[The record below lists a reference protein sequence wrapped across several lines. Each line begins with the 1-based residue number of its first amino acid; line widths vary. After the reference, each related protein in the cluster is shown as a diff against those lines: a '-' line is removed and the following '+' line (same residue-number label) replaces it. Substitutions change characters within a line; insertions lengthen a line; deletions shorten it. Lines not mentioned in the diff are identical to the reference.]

1 MEFLL
6 IVVLIGYITFKYTL
20 KFGSPDAK
28 KAAEKMRQS
37 MSDAGQRVRA
47 KSVKKAVSIGQN
59 AVAKREQMAQRETW
73 RAAKEQ
79 QDDAEQLHAIHID
92 SCESKL
98 ESLRVLYEAGILDK
112 EEYADRVIRT
122 KAKHEHSVE

>member
-1 MEFLL
+1 MDVFSLVMTL
-6 IVVLIGYITFKYTL
+6 VPVLF
-20 KFGSPDAK
+20 FGVFFAVMANTIRNVNSTQK
-28 KAAEKMRQS
+28 KKPQAGQQPRVPISAVSGARRVQLAQAEK
-37 MSDAGQRVRA
+37 
-47 KSVKKAVSIGQN
+47 
-59 AVAKREQMAQRETW
+59 W

-112 EEYADRVIRT
+112 EEYEVRVART
-122 KAKHEHSVE
+122 KARHNMG

>member
-1 MEFLL
+1 MSEFL
-6 IVVLIGYITFKYTL
+6 VFMLIGALMLFRIV
-20 KFGSPDAK
+20 AR
-28 KAAEKMRQS
+28 AN
-37 MSDAGQRVRA
+37 AGQRGGAKPQTPAAPKPARPPIPAVRA
-47 KSVKKAVSIGQN
+47 Q
-59 AVAKREQMAQRETW
+59 KRAQMAQRETW

-112 EEYADRVIRT
+112 EEYADRVLRT
-122 KAKHEHSVE
+122 KAKHSRAGGQG